1 MQTEDLAKI
10 GFGVVVVLAIIGGI
24 ATVGGPATGRMEK
37 RDQARISDLN
47 ELRNYVTCVARAR
60 DKTLPDSLDGNSE
73 CKRNLN
79 RTDPF
84 DGTPYVYRKL
94 SDTSY
99 ELCANFERPEALSR
113 WQGQNLH
120 SETGCLRYEYVR

>member
-24 ATVGGPATGRMEK
+24 VTVGGPATGRMEK
-37 RDQARISDLN
+37 RDQARLSDIRALQ
-47 ELRNYVTCVARAR
+47 NYVTCVARAR
-60 DKTLPDSLDGNSE
+60 DKTLPDSLDGNNE
-73 CKRNLN
+73 CRRELD

-94 SDTSY
+94 SETSY
-99 ELCANFERPEALSR
+99 ELCANFELPDALST
-113 WQGQNLH
+113 WQRPQLDP
-120 SETGCLRYEYVR
+120 ETGCLQYEFIP